1 MCTAIGLLLV
11 RQAGRQPDPDPSIS
25 CPNRQVI
32 IIEGIYSMEG
42 EMVRLK
48 EIVELK
54 KRYKVGPHGLAKLL
68 PTAAAVCCKLT
79 GQGGS

>member
-1 MCTAIGLLLV
+1 M
-11 RQAGRQPDPDPSIS
+11 PPSIS
-25 CPNRQVI
+25 AQVI

-54 KRYKVGPHGLAKLL
+54 KRYKVSLAGWIRLMLSLL
-68 PTAAAVCCKLT
+68 IRNR
-79 GQGGS
+79 SRMWS

>member
-1 MCTAIGLLLV
+1 MLLTF
-11 RQAGRQPDPDPSIS
+11 PCWFTCPSV
-25 CPNRQVI
+25 QVI

-54 KRYKVGPHGLAKLL
+54 KRYKVRCWRALVRLL
-68 PTAAAVCCKLT
+68 HAWGDCPL
-79 GQGGS
+79 QR